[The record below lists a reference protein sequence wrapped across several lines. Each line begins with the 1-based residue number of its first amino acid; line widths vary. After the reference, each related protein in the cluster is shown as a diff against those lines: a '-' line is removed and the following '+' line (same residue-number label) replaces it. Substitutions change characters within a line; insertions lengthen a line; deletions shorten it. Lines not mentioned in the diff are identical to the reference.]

1 MVGADCQLQI
11 EATWGLC
18 RTAERKLQID
28 GLYPYNAEG
37 EGVSVYIVDTGIYL
51 QHTEFEGRAEWG
63 FDAVDS
69 PSPREDLNGHGT
81 HCAGTVM
88 SKNFGLAKK
97 AKSVAVRVL
106 DADGSGSNAGVMA
119 GVAYVGTEGSKKKGK
134 AVANLSLGGSFSAAL
149 NAAVKAVVEDGIP
162 FVVAAGNEAQ
172 DSCNASPASEATAIT
187 VMASDSDDGF
197 AYFSNYGKCTNI
209 IAPGV
214 GITSTWIG
222 SQYSINT
229 ISGTSMAAPHVAGV
243 VAKMLGAHEEV
254 LTPDEV
260 LEHLL
265 SNATESTI
273 TKIPASTKS
282 PTPNVLLYAGCYE
295 I

>member
-1 MVGADCQLQI
+1 
-11 EATWGLC
+11 
-18 RTAERKLQID
+18 
-28 GLYPYNAEG
+28 
-37 EGVSVYIVDTGIYL
+37 
-51 QHTEFEGRAEWG
+51 
-63 FDAVDS
+63 
-69 PSPREDLNGHGT
+69 
-81 HCAGTVM
+81 M

-119 GVAYVGTEGSKKKGK
+119 GIAFVGTEGKKKKGK
-134 AVANLSLGGSFSAAL
+134 SVANLSLGGSYSSAL
-149 NAAVKAVVEDGIP
+149 NAAIAAVVKDGIP

-172 DSCNASPASEATAIT
+172 DSCDVSPASEPTAIT
-187 VMASDSDDGF
+187 VMASDSADEF
-197 AYFSNYGKCTNI
+197 AYFSNFGKCSNI

-254 LTPDEV
+254 LTPAEV
-260 LEHLL
+260 LEHLM
-265 SNATESTI
+265 SNATESEVS
-273 TKIPASTKS
+273 KVPASTSS
-282 PTPNVLLYAGCYE
+282 PTPNELLYAGCYE